1 MSYEVGMAALN
12 LDMPSRVPRTE
23 YSAETH
29 WDLIRAVTGIEV
41 GPHDSV
47 EKQAQASSAFRK
59 AWDYD
64 LVWSILLHCQE
75 LDACRTDMGHAEY
88 AAGGTDRRDTV
99 QCPFSDPDE
108 VLAFRPMEVYGPCDI
123 AKTTRRF
130 EEDYAKQCRLTPD
143 AVNMTG
149 IYITLVSG
157 MLEIF
162 GWDMMLMAMADAEEF
177 GKVVDRYAEWISGH
191 FEALAASDVPV
202 VMIHDDIVWTS
213 GPFCAPEWYRKYI
226 FPNYKKMFA
235 PVLESGKKVLFTS
248 DGDFSVF
255 IDDIADC
262 GVHGFVME
270 PATDMKYIAEKYG
283 KTHAFIGNA
292 DTRAL
297 LSGPKETIRAEVER
311 CMQIGKN
318 CPGYFMAVGNHIP
331 ANTPVE
337 NAMYYNEVY
346 KELGAR

>member
-1 MSYEVGMAALN
+1 MSYEIGMAALK
-12 LDMPSRVPRTE
+12 LEPTPRVPRTE
-23 YSAETH
+23 YSADMH
-29 WDLIRAVTGIEV
+29 WDLVKAVTGISV
-41 GPHDSV
+41 TPQDSP
-47 EKQAQASSAFRK
+47 EKQAQAASAFRK

-64 LVWSILLHCQE
+64 FVWSILLHCHE

-99 QCPFSDPDE
+99 NCPFNDPDE
-108 VLAFRPMEVYGPCDI
+108 VLAFRPMEVYGPCDQSL
-123 AKTTRRF
+123 TTRRF
-130 EEDYAKQCRLTPD
+130 NEDYANQCRRTPD

-149 IYITLVSG
+149 IYITLISG

-162 GWDMMLMAMADAEEF
+162 GWDMMLMAMADPEEF
-177 GKVVDRYAEWISGH
+177 GEVANRYAEWISGH
-191 FEALAASDVPV
+191 FEALAESDSPV

-213 GPFCAPEWYRKYI
+213 GPFCSPDWYRKYV

-235 PVLESGKKVLFTS
+235 PILESGKKLIYTS
-248 DGDFSVF
+248 DGDYSMFV
-255 IDDIADC
+255 DDIAAC

-270 PATDMKYIAEKYG
+270 PCTDMKYIAEKYG
-283 KTHAFIGNA
+283 KTHSFIGNA
-292 DTRAL
+292 DTRVL
-297 LSGPKETIRAEVER
+297 LSGPKEAIRAEVER

-337 NAMYYNEVY
+337 NALYYDQVY
-346 KELGAR
+346 RELGSR